1 MTKSVPLLV
10 ALALLAACGAPRLDD
25 PRTNVFINLSGPQHY
40 AGRILAQQM
49 AGQCPRYTYLDDL
62 ADAMSNGRRKAGL
75 DNSLR
80 VRGAAN
86 LEADVW
92 RRSLI
97 ARHGTTDACT
107 ILDGETAAQTP
118 LSVLVL
124 KKG

>member
-1 MTKSVPLLV
+1 MTRISGAFL
-10 ALALLAACGAPRLDD
+10 ALALLAACGPSRLDD
-25 PRTNVFINLSGPQHY
+25 PRTEVFVNLPGPQHY
-40 AGRILAQQM
+40 AGRQLAQEL
-49 AGQCPRYTYLDDL
+49 AGQCPRYTYLGDL
-62 ADAMSNGRRKAGL
+62 AEAMSNGRRKAGL

-97 ARHGTTDACT
+97 ARHGADACA

-118 LSVLVL
+118 LSVLVQR
-124 KKG
+124 KG

>member
-1 MTKSVPLLV
+1 MTRLTGAFL
-10 ALALLAACGAPRLDD
+10 ALILLAACGAPRLDD

-40 AGRILAQQM
+40 AGRALARQL

-62 ADAMSNGRRKAGL
+62 AEAMSNGRRKAGL
-75 DNSLR
+75 DNSLD
-80 VRGAAN
+80 VRGASD
-86 LEADVW
+86 LEVDVW

-97 ARHGTTDACT
+97 ARHGPDACT